1 MTTGQLPAATPAAP
15 DDVDPLSEVDRA
27 FLAIAVEL
35 IAEGPPGS
43 EPRARADTARTPP
56 RRPCAVGCT
65 AGPHPDPGRREAG
78 PAPRVRRTRG
88 VRLPMPRERSPPV
101 RHRSHPTP

>member
-1 MTTGQLPAATPAAP
+1 MTTAHPPAANPAAP
-15 DDVDPLSEVDRA
+15 DDVDPATEVDRA

-35 IAEGPPGS
+35 IAEGWPDR

-65 AGPHPDPGRREAG
+65 AGPRPGPGRREAG
-78 PAPRVRRTRG
+78 PAPRARRARG
-88 VRLPMPRERSPPV
+88 ARRPMPRERSPPT
-101 RHRSHPTP
+101 RRPPHPTP